1 MLAWVFFGLA
11 GVFVLSTVFFIIRNT
26 GKDVQQHPISYF
38 FGWAS
43 GLLVV
48 AAVIAALFSL
58 DYYDNVRKENWVKD
72 CTDRG
77 GEVFKINYE
86 RSCLKPGYEVIH
98 FGKS

>member
-1 MLAWVFFGLA
+1 MLAWMFFGLA
-11 GVFVLSTVFFIIRNT
+11 GVFVLTTVFFIIRNM
-26 GKDVQQHPISYF
+26 GKDVHKHPVSF
-38 FGWAS
+38 FLGWAS
-43 GLLVV
+43 GILVV
-48 AAVIAALFSL
+48 ASVIAALVAL
-58 DYYDNVRKENWVKD
+58 DHYDDVRQENWVKD